1 MLDNDYHT
9 ISNNIKNE
17 INRIQLEIMKDAN
30 VKLVELYFKIG
41 KVIFENYNWGNKF
54 GDNLAMDLKMS
65 FPNLKGFS
73 TRNLNYMKAF
83 YEEYK
88 DDIEILH
95 LSAKLP
101 WRHNITL
108 MQKVKEKNIRKWYM
122 CKCLEEG

>member
-1 MLDNDYHT
+1 MLDNDYHI

-17 INRIQLEIMKDAN
+17 ISRTQLEIMKDAN
-30 VKLVELYFKIG
+30 VKLVKLYYKIG

-54 GDNLAMDLKMS
+54 VDNLAMDLKMS

-95 LSAKLP
+95 LGAKLP